1 METHFPAFE
10 AHRAAPWH
18 RLVPRRRLVIGVLIW
33 VTAVTAP
40 ILLSSC
46 ADEFSG
52 PPPPSQTQELCTRW
66 GYAPND
72 PVCLNT
78 FRRDPPNR

>member
-1 METHFPAFE
+1 METHFPTFA
-10 AHRAAPWH
+10 AHRATLS
-18 RLVPRRRLVIGVLIW
+18 RRFIPRRRLVIGALIW
-33 VTAVTAP
+33 VTALAGP
-40 ILLSSC
+40 ILLTSC
-46 ADEFSG
+46 TEFSG
-52 PPPPSQTQELCTRW
+52 PPPPSQTQELCTQW